1 MMKNLRAQQAT
12 MTSSLD
18 KLAKTV
24 GNGRTVR
31 INTEQLSKY
40 VAGRFE
46 ESVATAVKPQFDS
59 LHAELDEYQAQMG
72 TLGTEKLK
80 ETQQAI
86 DTTLNDLQRAEQR
99 IAALERR
106 ATFVGV
112 GRLALAVLPV
122 FAALIIV
129 GSLVWGVG
137 EIVGVGPVFSWVWDS
152 FTAASIWW
160 HKALIA
166 LGGLAGAG
174 VFLWLVLRGAQWIYE
189 QLR

>member
-1 MMKNLRAQQAT
+1 MA
-12 MTSSLD
+12 SSLD
-18 KLAKTV
+18 KLTKVV

-31 INTEQLSKY
+31 INVERLSKY
-40 VAGRFE
+40 VADRFE
-46 ESVATAVKPQFDS
+46 ESVATAVKPEFDS
-59 LHAELDEYQAQMG
+59 LHAELDEYQTQMG

-80 ETQQAI
+80 EVQRSI
-86 DTTLNDLQRAEQR
+86 DTTLSDLHRAEQR
-99 IAALERR
+99 VASLEQR

-112 GRLALAVLPV
+112 GRLALAVLPL

-137 EIVGVGPVFSWVWDS
+137 EVIGVGPVFGWVWDS
-152 FTAASIWW
+152 FAAASIWW
-160 HKALIA
+160 HKTLIA

-174 VFLWLVLRGAQWIYE
+174 AFLWLVLRGAQWIYE

>member
-1 MMKNLRAQQAT
+1 MMRSLKAQQVT
-12 MTSSLD
+12 MASSLD
-18 KLAKTV
+18 KLSKTV

-31 INTEQLSKY
+31 INVEQLSKY

-46 ESVATAVKPQFDS
+46 ESVATAVKPRFDS
-59 LHAELDEYQAQMG
+59 LHAELDEYQARMG

-86 DTTLNDLQRAEQR
+86 DTTLSDLQRAEQR

-137 EIVGVGPVFSWVWDS
+137 EIVGVGPVFGWVWAS

-174 VFLWLVLRGAQWIYE
+174 VFLWLVLWGAQWIYE
-189 QLR
+189 RLR